1 MGSLRVR
8 NILII
13 LLVFQEVEQHTTAYG
28 VFLGIAAA
36 LATSDLCINSGE
48 ASVGDCF
55 WSNDTSQGIS
65 VAPKQLIYMNPF
77 ITFPPA
83 PGIVPFRFCEK
94 DITVSDKDDK
104 IFTLIE
110 TDLLP
115 HFDQQASALEVKF
128 AS

>member
-1 MGSLRVR
+1 L
-8 NILII
+8 
-13 LLVFQEVEQHTTAYG
+13 T
-28 VFLGIAAA
+28 A

-55 WSNDTSQGIS
+55 WSNDVSQGIS

-77 ITFPPA
+77 ITFPSA
-83 PGIVPFRFCEK
+83 PGIIPFSFSEK
-94 DITVSDKDDK
+94 DVEVSEKDNK

-115 HFDQQASALEVKF
+115 HFNQQASALEVKF
-128 AS
+128 ASSLALRHNHNVNSFSFYTRLANL